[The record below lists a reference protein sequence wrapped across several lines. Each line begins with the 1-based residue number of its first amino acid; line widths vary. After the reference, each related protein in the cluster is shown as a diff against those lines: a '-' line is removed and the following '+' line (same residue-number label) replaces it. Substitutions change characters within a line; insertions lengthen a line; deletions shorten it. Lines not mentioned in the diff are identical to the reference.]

1 MALLMPTFMMG
12 LFALSL
18 SRTGQTPGG
27 AFAMIVF
34 LSLVGG
40 NAFVMVGR
48 GIALV
53 LGTPVSRGS
62 MLVASDLAAILFRI
76 PPLLAVIAVT
86 AWRSGLP
93 SALTMTALVIALLP
107 VSMGVQHF
115 VSILRPFALPRDRLN
130 PFASRVDGRQGSNG
144 FLSLLATLATGLI
157 AAPFL
162 LLAWLSSRIADG
174 AYAPWLLGLSGLGAL
189 ATYAVLIALAERL
202 FLKRELQVMEVLLDD
217 SAG

>member
-1 MALLMPTFMMG
+1 M
-12 LFALSL
+12 
-18 SRTGQTPGG
+18 
-27 AFAMIVF
+27 
-34 LSLVGG
+34 
-40 NAFVMVGR
+40 
-48 GIALV
+48 
-53 LGTPVSRGS
+53 
-62 MLVASDLAAILFRI
+62 
-76 PPLLAVIAVT
+76 
-86 AWRSGLP
+86 
-93 SALTMTALVIALLP
+93 
-107 VSMGVQHF
+107 
-115 VSILRPFALPRDRLN
+115 
-130 PFASRVDGRQGSNG
+130 DGRQGSNG